1 MGPVASAKS
10 GYNGWLEHEGGEHD
24 VSNEL
29 PKGPVPGPQGRV
41 RQLEAASWNYEQSIE
56 YSTPGTEVSC
66 CEGKNVLY
74 SD

>member
-10 GYNGWLEHEGGEHD
+10 GYNGWLEHEGDEHD

-41 RQLEAASWNYEQSIE
+41 RHLDAA
-56 YSTPGTEVSC
+56 T
-66 CEGKNVLY
+66 
-74 SD
+74 